1 MPIDPAVHALIQAM
15 DASFPKLHEMPSG
28 TEARRRIVEAMHDVE
43 PDREPL
49 HHVEDRQIAVD
60 GGEITVRI
68 YRPSDAPDLPIVVF
82 FHGGGWVL
90 CDLESHDAMARR
102 MANTSGCIVVA
113 TDYRLAPEHR
123 YPTAADDC
131 YAALRWAQDNA
142 ATFGGDPTRLAIFG
156 DSAGGN
162 LAAVVAQMARD
173 KGAPHLRLQILAY
186 PVIDA
191 RCDSTSHR
199 TIGRDYMLWTEE
211 VQWCWQQYLSAPA
224 DGEQPYASP
233 VRATTLAGLAPA
245 LVITPEF
252 DPLRDE
258 GEHYAQAL
266 EAAGV
271 PTQHTRYD
279 GMFHS
284 FLTFTNL
291 LPAADRA
298 HEEIAAA
305 LQKAFGMKS

>member
-1 MPIDPAVHALIQAM
+1 MPIDPAARALIEAM
-15 DASFPKLHEMPSG
+15 ATGFPKLHEMPSG

-43 PDREPL
+43 PDREPV
-49 HHVEDRQIAVD
+49 HHVEDRAIAVD
-60 GGEITVRI
+60 GGEIAVRI
-68 YRPSDAPDLPIVVF
+68 YRPSDDCDLPVVVF

-90 CDLESHDAMARR
+90 CDLDSHDAMARR

-113 TDYRLAPEHR
+113 TDYRLAPEYR

-131 YAALRWAQDNA
+131 YAALKWVAENA
-142 ATFGGDPTRLAIFG
+142 TSFGGDSSRLAIFG

-173 KGAPHLRLQILAY
+173 NGTPALRLQVLAY

-191 RCDSTSHR
+191 RCDSNSHR

-211 VQWCWQQYLSAPA
+211 VQWCWQQYLTAA
-224 DGEQPYASP
+224 DDGEQPYASP
-233 VRATTLAGLAPA
+233 IRAASLAGLAPA

-258 GEHYAQAL
+258 GEAYAQAL
-266 EAAGV
+266 EDAGV
-271 PTQHTRYD
+271 PTHHTRYD

-305 LQKAFGMKS
+305 LRSAFAM

>member
-1 MPIDPAVHALIQAM
+1 VSIDPAARALIDAM
-15 DASFPKLHEMPSG
+15 AVGFPKLHEMPSG
-28 TEARRRIVEAMHDVE
+28 TEARRRIVEAMHDIE
-43 PDREPL
+43 PEREPI
-49 HHVEDRQIAVD
+49 HHVEDRTIAVN
-60 GGEITVRI
+60 GGEIAVRI
-68 YRPSDAPDLPIVVF
+68 YRPSADFDLPVVVF

-90 CDLESHDAMARR
+90 CDLDSHDAMARR

-123 YPTAADDC
+123 FPTAANDC
-131 YAALRWAQDNA
+131 YAALCWSAANA
-142 ATFGGDPTRLAIFG
+142 PTFGGDASRLAVFG

-173 KGAPHLRLQILAY
+173 NGTPALRLQILAY

-191 RCDSTSHR
+191 ACATASHR

-211 VQWCWQQYLSAPA
+211 VQWTWQQYLPSPA
-224 DGEQPYASP
+224 DGAHPYASP
-233 VRATTLAGLAPA
+233 CRAATLAGLAPA

-258 GEHYAQAL
+258 GEEYARAL
-266 EAAGV
+266 DAAGV

-284 FLTFTNL
+284 FLTFTNV
-291 LPAADRA
+291 LPAADHA
-298 HEEIAAA
+298 HHEIADA
-305 LQKAFGMKS
+305 LRSAFAM

>member
-1 MPIDPAVHALIQAM
+1 MPIDPQAKALIEAM
-15 DASFPKLHEMPSG
+15 EGSFPKLHEMPSG
-28 TEARRRIVEAMHDVE
+28 TEARRRIVEAMHDVQ

-49 HHVEDRQIAVD
+49 HHVEDRRIPVE
-60 GGEITVRI
+60 GGEIGVRI
-68 YRPSDAPDLPIVVF
+68 YRPSDAPALPVVVF

-90 CDLESHDAMARR
+90 CDLESHDAMCRR

-131 YAALRWAQDNA
+131 YAALVWAAANA
-142 ATFGGDPTRLAIFG
+142 PSFGGDPTRLAIFG

-173 KGAPHLRLQILAY
+173 KGMPTLRLQILAY

-191 RCDSTSHR
+191 RCDSHSHR
-199 TIGRDYMLWTEE
+199 NIGRDYMLWTEE
-211 VQWCWQQYLSAPA
+211 VQWCWQQYLSEAA
-224 DGEQPYASP
+224 DGDEPYASP
-233 VRATTLAGLAPA
+233 IRASSLAGLAPA
-245 LVITPEF
+245 LVMTPEF

-258 GEHYAQAL
+258 GEAYARAL

-271 PTQHTRYD
+271 PTKLERYD

-298 HEEIAAA
+298 HEQIANA
-305 LQKAFGMKS
+305 LRSVFAS

>member
-1 MPIDPAVHALIQAM
+1 MPIDPAARALIDAM
-15 DASFPKLHEMPSG
+15 ATGFPKLHEMPSG

-43 PDREPL
+43 PEREPL
-49 HHVEDRQIAVD
+49 HHVEDRNIAVD
-60 GGEITVRI
+60 GGEIAVRI
-68 YRPSDAPDLPIVVF
+68 YRPSADIDLPVVVF

-90 CDLESHDAMARR
+90 CDLDSHDAMARR

-123 YPTAADDC
+123 FPTAANDC
-131 YAALRWAQDNA
+131 YAALLWAAQHA
-142 ATFGGDPTRLAIFG
+142 TTFGGDPSRLAIFG

-173 KGAPHLRLQILAY
+173 NGTPDLRLQILAY

-191 RCDSTSHR
+191 ACDTTSHR

-211 VQWCWQQYLSAPA
+211 VQWCWQQYLSSPA
-224 DGEQPYASP
+224 DSAHPYASP
-233 VRATTLAGLAPA
+233 SRAASLEGLAPA

-258 GEHYAQAL
+258 GEAYARAL
-266 EAAGV
+266 ESAGV
-271 PTQHTRYD
+271 PTQHTCYE

-298 HEEIAAA
+298 HEQIADA
-305 LQKAFGMKS
+305 LRSAFAV

>member
-1 MPIDPAVHALIQAM
+1 MPIEPAARALIAAM

-43 PDREPL
+43 PDREPV
-49 HHVEDRQIAVD
+49 HHVEDRNIAVD
-60 GGEITVRI
+60 GGEIAVRV
-68 YRPSDAPDLPIVVF
+68 YRPSDEPDLPVVVF

-102 MANTSGCIVVA
+102 MANTSGCIIVA

-131 YAALRWAQDNA
+131 YAALQWAHQNA
-142 ATFGGDPTRLAIFG
+142 TTFGGDATRLAIFG

-162 LAAVVAQMARD
+162 LAAVVALMARD
-173 KGAPHLRLQILAY
+173 KGTPNLRLQILAY

-211 VQWCWQQYLSAPA
+211 VQWCWQQYLSSP
-224 DGEQPYASP
+224 DEGEQPYASP
-233 VRATTLAGLAPA
+233 IRATTLAGLAPA

-252 DPLRDE
+252 DRLHPEGLR
-258 GEHYAQAL
+258 YAQRLQQAGAL
-266 EAAGV
+266 LEHIDV
-271 PTQHTRYD
+271 PQADHAYD
-279 GMFHS
+279 MS
-284 FLTFTNL
+284 D
-291 LPAADRA
+291 PDKAREIYARIADHIR
-298 HEEIAAA
+298 
-305 LQKAFGMKS
+305 S

>member
-1 MPIDPAVHALIQAM
+1 MPIDPAARALIEAM
-15 DASFPKLHEMPSG
+15 DASFPKLHEMSSG

-43 PDREPL
+43 PDREPV
-49 HHVEDRQIAVD
+49 HHVEDRNIPVD
-60 GGEITVRI
+60 GGEIAVRI
-68 YRPSDAPDLPIVVF
+68 YRPAADTQLPIVVF

-90 CDLESHDAMARR
+90 CDLDSHDAMARR

-131 YAALRWAQDNA
+131 YAALQWAAANA
-142 ATFGGDPTRLAIFG
+142 RTFGGDATRLAIFG

-173 KGAPHLRLQILAY
+173 NGTPALRLQVLAY

-211 VQWCWQQYLSAPA
+211 VQWCWQQYLPTPA
-224 DGEQPYASP
+224 HGEQPYASP
-233 VRATTLAGLAPA
+233 IRATSLAGLAPA

-258 GEHYAQAL
+258 GEAYANAL
-266 EAAGV
+266 ESAGV
-271 PTQHTRYD
+271 PTKLTRYD

-298 HEEIAAA
+298 HEQIAAA
-305 LQKAFGMKS
+305 LRSAFAK

>member
-1 MPIDPAVHALIQAM
+1 MPIDPAARSLIDAM
-15 DASFPKLHEMPSG
+15 ATGFPKLHEMPSG

-43 PDREPL
+43 PEREPL
-49 HHVEDRQIAVD
+49 HHVEDRVIAVD
-60 GGEITVRI
+60 GGEIAVRI
-68 YRPSDAPDLPIVVF
+68 YRPSDERDLPIVVF

-90 CDLESHDAMARR
+90 CDLDSHDAMARR

-123 YPTAADDC
+123 YPTAAEDC
-131 YAALRWAQDNA
+131 YAALSWAATNA
-142 ATFGGDPTRLAIFG
+142 ASFGGDASRLAIFG

-173 KGAPHLRLQILAY
+173 RGTPTLRLQILAY

-191 RCDSTSHR
+191 RCDSNSHR

-211 VQWCWQQYLSAPA
+211 VQWCWDQYLSTAG
-224 DGEQPYASP
+224 DGEQAYASP
-233 VRATTLAGLAPA
+233 IRAASLAGLAPA

-258 GEHYAQAL
+258 GEAYAHAL

-271 PTQHTRYD
+271 PTKHTQYD

-305 LQKAFGMKS
+305 LRSAFAM

>member
-1 MPIDPAVHALIQAM
+1 MPIDPAARALIDAM
-15 DASFPKLHEMPSG
+15 ATGFPKLHEMPSG

-43 PDREPL
+43 PEREPL
-49 HHVEDRQIAVD
+49 HHVEDRQIAVA
-60 GGEITVRI
+60 GGTIAVRI
-68 YRPSDAPDLPIVVF
+68 YCPNDEPDLPVVVF

-102 MANTSGCIVVA
+102 MANMSGCIVVA

-123 YPTAADDC
+123 YPTAAEDC
-131 YAALRWAQDNA
+131 YAALTWAASNA
-142 ATFGGDPTRLAIFG
+142 RSFGGDPDRLAVFG

-173 KGAPHLRLQILAY
+173 RGTPELRLQVLAY

-191 RCDSTSHR
+191 RCDTNSHR

-211 VQWCWQQYLSAPA
+211 VQWCWQQYLA
-224 DGEQPYASP
+224 DNGDGAEPYASP
-233 VRATTLAGLAPA
+233 IRAASLAGLAPA

-258 GEHYAQAL
+258 GEAYARAL

-271 PTQHTRYD
+271 PTQLECYH

-298 HEEIAAA
+298 HEQIAGALRAA
-305 LQKAFGMKS
+305 FAM